1 MQSNNPTNT
10 TARQALSDRLRSF
23 IATATSQ
30 FTLTPAELVNRV
42 EGEAA
47 EKHPDV

>member
-23 IATATSQ
+23 IATTTSQ
-30 FTLTPAELVNRV
+30 FTATPAELVNRAEV
-42 EGEAA
+42 EAG
-47 EKHPDV
+47 KRPDV